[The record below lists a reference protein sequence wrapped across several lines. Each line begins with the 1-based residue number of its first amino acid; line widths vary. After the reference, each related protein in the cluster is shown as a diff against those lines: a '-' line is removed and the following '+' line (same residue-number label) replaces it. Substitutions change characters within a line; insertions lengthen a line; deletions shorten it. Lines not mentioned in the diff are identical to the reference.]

1 VSRADSLSRSLLV
14 TMTVFCFGLTL
25 ATPLLAFAAAPAKS
39 APDANGTLD
48 LQTWAEGGQL
58 IVVTAV
64 AVPESVKLPTVVRV
78 PVVEGATVQW
88 VGEILGGDIGSD
100 PERAYTIKKSPAGGR
115 YAEFEIKQARTAQVD
130 VWMSGLTASGDS
142 VAGTFEWIQSVSS
155 PSTSFSARVPPN
167 SKDVV
172 VSPKPSDQPSRNA
185 EGESLYFGDPI
196 PLKPGARQTVSFSY
210 SQGAAAN
217 GASSAGGS
225 ANTVLYVLLAA
236 LVIAVVALAVVIGRQ
251 QEAGQSSPSVVSS
264 RPPRERTSGSDAEQ
278 HQEAATSDD
287 AWGFDDAD

>member
-1 VSRADSLSRSLLV
+1 MSRTGSLSRLLLV
-14 TMTVFCFGLTL
+14 SMTVFCFGLTL
-25 ATPLLAFAAAPAKS
+25 ATPLLAFAAVSAKS

-78 PVVEGATVQW
+78 PLVEGATVQW
-88 VGEILGGDIGSD
+88 VGEILGGDIAAD
-100 PERAYTIKKSPAGGR
+100 PERAYTIKKSPAGGQ
-115 YAEFEIKQARTAQVD
+115 YAEFEIKSARTAQVD
-130 VWMSGLTASGDS
+130 AWMSGLTTSGDS

-155 PSTSFSARVPPN
+155 PSTSFSVRVPPN

-172 VSPKPSDQPSRNA
+172 VSPKPSGQPSRNA

-196 PLKPGARQTVSFSY
+196 ALKPGSRQTVSFSY

-236 LVIAVVALAVVIGRQ
+236 LVIAVVALAVVIRRQ
-251 QEAGQSSPSVVSS
+251 REAGQSSSSVASS
-264 RPPRERTSGSDAEQ
+264 RPRERTSGGDAEQ
-278 HQEAATSDD
+278 HEEGSESDD